1 MADASTL
8 EALQALHRELVA
20 VSEHRYDSLE
30 ALDAG
35 LQDHAAAFQ
44 NLIDKKP
51 RKSESRKAVESGKI
65 AIGGEEY
72 SINREFQEYTLQLAD
87 ELDLDEIE
95 TAGILLDSEDDLVTL
110 GRPLLA
116 CGLIRFHQQRKYLLD
131 CARLCIRLADDQE
144 LDPELQTVLADYVSQ
159 NIYRVPGP
167 GQALPPAESRI
178 VTRCMAA
185 MQGIRTW
192 LQRLSDRATAASVLQ
207 ETQSPAIK
215 EMFDFSRLSLVQQH
229 EAVAM
234 ILYGAVAKRHVEAK
248 DFCDFLVFL
257 QRWERYDTLLLHFFP
272 TLALYIRL
280 FGSPDGVSDL
290 SQARRL
296 SDVVSKREDDGV
308 WQIPALRAAI
318 CAWWIA
324 EYSGWYMDDLD
335 IPLDHI
341 DVDKEDEERAD
352 MFADCLKDGALD
364 FILSVS
370 ADVAV
375 RDFQDPTPSGVQ
387 LWIQRT
393 CPPLAADAVPVS
405 EFFRVSVL
413 EQLENF
419 VDAFI
424 SNLPDV
430 IRQLRVDEDEQRQ
443 LSQSHEQSL
452 ELERFLL
459 VISHAYEGRS
469 DAGEAFWADP
479 ESNLAGFMQWASHR
493 ASTPLVSAFCEMLR
507 SISSNEAAANAAH
520 EFLLDE
526 ANSGTSS
533 AARIKRSQSLT
544 WMQVVKELEFFTARI
559 RAHTNPVPALTY
571 RNGKPSDDQ
580 EEAEPES
587 AIMLQCYLRLI
598 ARICANSHAA
608 RLWLLRSKEFSLVGI
623 LLQLASLPVPG
634 PLRACIFTALRALLA
649 DKTLE
654 ISYIMWNCLDDY
666 MAGVYAVQQPHMS
679 LAATSPS
686 SYMEG
691 FLGEVGQGFE
701 QPYALVQFLLAL
713 AMPSVDQSS
722 LNDALPFPESI
733 GSATRMPG
741 IEPYVDF
748 VLETVLGKL
757 SRDASTRTSNSSSS
771 NNNKQHQ
778 QTLRLSALD
787 FALTCLDTFNEDLIL
802 IANDTAIPVDNIIA
816 TSDLAAYV
824 KMHPFARVM
833 EWVYNHNVVE
843 AVFAAIHEDP
853 GEIGNA
859 APDSPLILG
868 IIRAVELITKILDLQ
883 DTYLDLV
890 RQVIRI
896 KLGERH
902 KPVSATYSFFE
913 EAIANH
919 LDLIV
924 DLGNCCGLGHP
935 SLTLACLKL
944 LEKISVSPKV
954 ISAWNPGPGRHAHRN
969 KAIVALEKDDEADV
983 ISGVF
988 VSEMITPL
996 DLGLEAASP
1005 NYAIKTFILDFLYA
1019 CLQASPDRPT
1029 IAHLLLGFK
1038 CGVDSLSVESG
1049 GSFDNRTS
1057 LFHNLIRMLLE
1068 APFGDDNMGMRHWL
1082 ILLKHKVVRIFQV
1095 LWRSSLSSAIVL
1107 ADLRENDF
1115 AFHLLVREVVLN
1127 QEMPWDGISS
1137 MAPDFPTTEA
1147 SVGFIEFWALR
1158 AMTLEYVGIEL
1169 CSVSQ
1174 NRLPSLK
1181 RRIFD
1186 ALNGKV
1192 VDDNNEP
1199 IDIPTVFDLYDF
1211 LSSNSS
1217 TSNWDIPAPHF
1228 KRLRDLDLR
1237 AAMVDE
1243 AAVGVAVSAA
1253 AATTTDNTTLY
1264 DLDKAREIVLLKTAE
1279 TVKASGLVDKALDEL
1294 RDEMHREEA
1303 MLLEYLAFLNRQ
1315 KQLGSNLQ
1323 VVLHA
1328 WAKLLLVMF
1337 EANEFAGAAQVAFLL
1352 QALQAIL
1359 PGLEASS
1366 AENPLQAF
1374 ELAKLAEVL
1383 LYKLFAEKGLANGGG
1398 FDTKTNG
1405 NGNGNSNSNGD
1416 SIIGKA
1422 LGANNNSAVAMP
1434 DKDGRQM
1441 SSLVSDKL
1449 FQLFQICLF
1458 ATCKWVGSPEL
1469 RAIYYNICYRYV
1481 AGILDKDN
1489 RGFLPAGWH
1498 KANKA
1503 VSVCGERVL
1512 NVVCDD
1518 AYGSDSSTCQTAA
1531 LVLLGALVRLGE
1543 HEHDTHVVETLNR
1556 LNFIGVLVD
1565 SLKTTLQDGLAILQS
1580 GRADHRMAQDAKL
1593 ALLLQLCQTRD
1604 GATYTLHANLFR
1616 AIELSGLFSADPELQ
1631 VDPSNTAALTQHYSL
1646 LVQVARVIGA
1656 AVVSRGSH
1664 NILQGQ
1670 RFLTEHRMLVMH
1682 VLKRSAGIGPSS
1694 SAPALDERVEDLA
1707 EAFMVLIVATDFLEF
1722 EDQAPVQPQK
1732 NPTRVLFH

>member
-1 MADASTL
+1 MADISTL

-20 VSEHRYDSLE
+20 LTEHRYDSLE
-30 ALDAG
+30 ALDIG
-35 LQDHAAAFQ
+35 LQSHATAFQ

-51 RKSESRKAVESGKI
+51 RKAESRQVVESGKI
-65 AIGGEEY
+65 EIGGEEY

-110 GRPLLA
+110 GRPLLV

-144 LDPELQTVLADYVSQ
+144 LDPELQTVLTDYVSQ
-159 NIYRVPGP
+159 NVFRVPGP
-167 GQALPPAESRI
+167 GQPHTSSDSRI
-178 VTRCMAA
+178 VARCMAS

-207 ETQSPAIK
+207 ETQSPEIK
-215 EMFDFSRLSLVQQH
+215 EMFEFSRLSLVQQH

-248 DFCDFLVFL
+248 DFREFLVFL

-272 TLALYIRL
+272 TLAMYIRL
-280 FGSPDGVSDL
+280 FGSPDGISDL
-290 SQARRL
+290 KQARQL
-296 SDVVSKREDDGV
+296 NDVVSKREDDGV
-308 WQIPALRAAI
+308 WQLPALRAAL

-341 DVDKEDEERAD
+341 DVDKEDGERAD
-352 MFADCLKDGALD
+352 MFSICLKEGALD

-370 ADVAV
+370 ADVEM
-375 RDFQDPTPSGVQ
+375 RKWQDPTPSGVQ

-393 CPPLAADAVPVS
+393 CPPLAPDAVS
-405 EFFRVSVL
+405 FSDYFRIGVL

-443 LSQSHEQSL
+443 LSQTHEQSL

-459 VISHAYEGRS
+459 VISHAYEGRPE
-469 DAGEAFWADP
+469 AGEAFWADP
-479 ESNLAGFMQWASHR
+479 ESNLTGFMQWASHR

-507 SISSNEAAANAAH
+507 SISSNEVAANAAH

-526 ANSGTSS
+526 INSSTTSTG
-533 AARIKRSQSLT
+533 RIRRSQSLT
-544 WMQVVKELEFFTARI
+544 WIQIIKELEFFTARI
-559 RAHTNPVPALTY
+559 CTHTNPVPALTY
-571 RNGKPSDDQ
+571 RNGKPNDNQ

-598 ARICANSHAA
+598 ARICANSRAA
-608 RLWLLRSKEFSLVGI
+608 RVWLLRSMDFSIVGI
-623 LLQLASLPVPG
+623 LFQLASLPVPR
-634 PLRACIFTALRALLA
+634 PLRACIFTALRALLT
-649 DKTLE
+649 DKTLD

-666 MAGVYAVQQPHMS
+666 MTGIYAVPQAHVS
-679 LAATSPS
+679 LAATNPS
-686 SYMEG
+686 VYMED
-691 FLGEVGQGFE
+691 FFGEVGQGFE

-713 AMPSVDQSS
+713 MVPSVDQSS

-733 GSATRMPG
+733 GSAMRTPG
-741 IEPYVDF
+741 IEPYIDF

-757 SRDASTRTSNSSSS
+757 SRYTSD
-771 NNNKQHQ
+771 KQQ
-778 QTLRLSALD
+778 QHTLRLSALD
-787 FALTCLDTFNEDLIL
+787 FALACLGTFNEHLIL

-816 TSDLAAYV
+816 TTDLAAYV
-824 KMHPFARVM
+824 KLHPFARVM
-833 EWVYNHNVVE
+833 EWVYNHSVVE

-853 GEIGNA
+853 SEIGNA

-868 IIRAVELITKILDLQ
+868 IIRAVELITNILDLQ

-890 RQVIRI
+890 RQVIRL
-896 KLGERH
+896 KLGERQ

-913 EAIANH
+913 EAIASH

-954 ISAWNPGPGRHAHRN
+954 ISAWNPGPGHHAHRN
-969 KAIVALEKDDEADV
+969 KAIVALEKDNEAAV
-983 ISGVF
+983 VSGVF
-988 VSEMITPL
+988 VSEMIAPL
-996 DLGLEAASP
+996 DLGLEADSP
-1005 NYAIKTFILDFLYA
+1005 NYCIKTYILDFLYA
-1019 CLQASPDRPT
+1019 CLQALPDRPT

-1038 CGVDSLSVESG
+1038 CGVGNLSVESG

-1057 LFHNLIRMLLE
+1057 LFHNLIRVLLE
-1068 APFGDDNMGMRHWL
+1068 APFGDDSLGMRHWL
-1082 ILLKHKVVRIFQV
+1082 ILLKHKIMRIFQV

-1115 AFHLLVREVVLN
+1115 AFHLLVREVVLK
-1127 QEMPWDGISS
+1127 QEMPWDGVLS
-1137 MAPDFPTTEA
+1137 MAPEFPATEA

-1181 RRIFD
+1181 RRIFN

-1192 VDDNNEP
+1192 IDDNNEA
-1199 IDIPTVFDLYDF
+1199 IEVATVFDLYDF
-1211 LSSNSS
+1211 LSSNNS
-1217 TSNWDIPAPHF
+1217 TAHWDIPAPHF

-1237 AAMVDE
+1237 AAMVNE
-1243 AAVGVAVSAA
+1243 ASVATAGTGA
-1253 AATTTDNTTLY
+1253 DYTTLY

-1279 TVKASGLVDKALDEL
+1279 TVKASGAVEKALEEL
-1294 RDEMHREEA
+1294 RDDMHREEV

-1315 KQLGSNLQ
+1315 KQLTSNLQ
-1323 VVLHA
+1323 VVLQS

-1337 EANEFAGAAQVAFLL
+1337 EANKFAGAAQVSFLL

-1366 AENPLQAF
+1366 AENPVQAF

-1383 LYKLFAEKGLANGGG
+1383 LYKLFSEKDVADGSNA
-1398 FDTKTNG
+1398 KTEIVDI
-1405 NGNGNSNSNGD
+1405 NSD
-1416 SIIGKA
+1416 SVYDRG
-1422 LGANNNSAVAMP
+1422 LGAGKNTASALVVV
-1434 DKDGRQM
+1434 DGKGRQM

-1458 ATCKWVGSPEL
+1458 ATCKWVGSSDL
-1469 RAIYYNICYRYV
+1469 RTIYYNICYRYI

-1489 RGFLPAGWH
+1489 RGFLPTGWH
-1498 KANKA
+1498 KANKS

-1518 AYGSDSSTCQTAA
+1518 AYSCDSFTCQTAA

-1543 HEHDTHVVETLNR
+1543 HEHDSHVVDSLNR
-1556 LNFIGVLVD
+1556 LNFIGILVD
-1565 SLKTTLQDGLAILQS
+1565 SLKTTLQDGLAIIQS
-1580 GRADHRMAQDAKL
+1580 GRADHRMAHDAKF

-1604 GATYTLHANLFR
+1604 GAAYTLHANLFR

-1631 VDPSNTAALTQHYSL
+1631 VDPSNTAALSQHYSL

-1664 NILQGQ
+1664 NILQGR
-1670 RFLTEHRMLVMH
+1670 RFLVEHRMLVMH
-1682 VLKRSAGIGPSS
+1682 VLKRSAGFGSASS
-1694 SAPALDERVEDLA
+1694 SPVLDERVEDLA
-1707 EAFMVLIVATDFLEF
+1707 EAFMVLIVATDFLEY
-1722 EDQAPVQPQK
+1722 EDQAPVQSPK
-1732 NPTRVLFH
+1732 NSTRALFH

>member
-1 MADASTL
+1 MADVSTL

-20 VSEHRYDSLE
+20 VSEHRYENLE
-30 ALDAG
+30 ALDTG
-35 LQDHAAAFQ
+35 LQDHAAAFR

-51 RKSESRKAVESGKI
+51 RKPESRKAVESGKI
-65 AIGGEEY
+65 ATGGEEY

-87 ELDLDEIE
+87 ELDLDEVE
-95 TAGILLDSEDDLVTL
+95 TAAILLDAEDDIVTL
-110 GRPLLA
+110 GRPLLV

-131 CARLCIRLADDQE
+131 CARLCIRLTDDQE
-144 LDPELQTVLADYVSQ
+144 LEPELQTVLADYVSQ
-159 NIYRVPGP
+159 NIFRVPGP
-167 GQALPPAESRI
+167 GEAQPNCESRI

-207 ETQSPAIK
+207 ETQSPEIK
-215 EMFDFSRLSLVQQH
+215 EMFDFSRQSLVQQH
-229 EAVAM
+229 EAVGM
-234 ILYGAVAKRHVEAK
+234 ILYGAVAKRLVEAK
-248 DFCDFLVFL
+248 DFREFLVFL
-257 QRWERYDTLLLHFFP
+257 QRWERYDTLLLHLFP

-280 FGSPDGVSDL
+280 FGSPDGVCDL
-290 SQARRL
+290 NQARQL
-296 SDVVSKREDDGV
+296 NDVVSKREDDGV
-308 WQIPALRAAI
+308 WQIPALRAAL

-352 MFADCLKDGALD
+352 MFSECLKDGALD

-370 ADVAV
+370 SDVEV
-375 RDFQDPTPSGVQ
+375 RDWQDPTPSGVQ
-387 LWIQRT
+387 LWIQRA
-393 CPPLAADAVPVS
+393 CPPLAPDSVPFS
-405 EFFRVSVL
+405 DFFRVSVL

-443 LSQSHEQSL
+443 LSQTHEQSL

-459 VISHAYEGRS
+459 VISHAYEGRP

-507 SISSNEAAANAAH
+507 SISSNEVAANAAH

-526 ANSGTSS
+526 VNSGTSS
-533 AARIKRSQSLT
+533 AARIKKSQSLT
-544 WMQVVKELEFFTARI
+544 WVQVVKELEFFTARI
-559 RAHTNPVPALTY
+559 RAHTNPVPALSY
-571 RNGKPSDDQ
+571 RNGKPSDDDQ

-598 ARICANSHAA
+598 ARICANSRAA

-623 LLQLASLPVPG
+623 LFQLASLPVPG

-666 MAGVYAVQQPHMS
+666 MTGVYAAPQPHMS

-686 SYMEG
+686 SYMDG

-713 AMPSVDQSS
+713 AVPSVDQSS
-722 LNDALPFPESI
+722 LNDALPFPENI
-733 GSATRMPG
+733 GSATRIPG

-757 SRDASTRTSNSSSS
+757 SRDASDGT
-771 NNNKQHQ
+771 NKQQ
-778 QTLRLSALD
+778 QHTLRLSALD

-816 TSDLAAYV
+816 TTDLAAYV

-853 GEIGNA
+853 AEIGNA

-896 KLGERH
+896 KLGERR
-902 KPVSATYSFFE
+902 KPVSATYSSFE

-919 LDLIV
+919 LDLVV

-935 SLTLACLKL
+935 ALTLACLKL

-954 ISAWNPGPGRHAHRN
+954 ISAWNPGPGLHAHRN

-996 DLGLEAASP
+996 DLGLEADSP
-1005 NYAIKTFILDFLYA
+1005 NYNIKTFILDFLFS

-1038 CGVDSLSVESG
+1038 CGVDRLSVESG

-1057 LFHNLIRMLLE
+1057 LFHNLIRVLLE
-1068 APFGDDNMGMRHWL
+1068 APFGDDNLGMRHWL
-1082 ILLKHKVVRIFQV
+1082 ILLKHKVMRIFQV

-1127 QEMPWDGISS
+1127 QDMPWDGISS
-1137 MAPDFPTTEA
+1137 MAPEFPTTEA

-1217 TSNWDIPAPHF
+1217 TSHWDIPAPHF

-1243 AAVGVAVSAA
+1243 ATVAVSAA
-1253 AATTTDNTTLY
+1253 AATANDNTTLY

-1279 TVKASGLVDKALDEL
+1279 TCKLSGAVDKALEEL
-1294 RDEMHREEA
+1294 RDEIAREEA

-1366 AENPLQAF
+1366 AESPVQAF

-1383 LYKLFAEKGLANGGG
+1383 LYKLFSEKGLANGN
-1398 FDTKTNG
+1398 DANTKSNG
-1405 NGNGNSNSNGD
+1405 NGD

-1422 LGANNNSAVAMP
+1422 LGVNSSSAVATT
-1434 DKDGRQM
+1434 DRDGRQM

-1458 ATCKWVGSPEL
+1458 ATCKWVGSPDL

-1565 SLKTTLQDGLAILQS
+1565 SLKSTLQDGLAILQS

-1604 GATYTLHANLFR
+1604 GAAYTLHANLFR

-1664 NILQGQ
+1664 NILQGR
-1670 RFLTEHRMLVMH
+1670 RFLQEHRMLVMH
-1682 VLKRSAGIGPSS
+1682 VLKRSAGIGPAS

>member
-1 MADASTL
+1 MADVSTL
-8 EALQALHRELVA
+8 ESLQALHRELVA

-35 LQDHAAAFQ
+35 LQDHADQFK

-51 RKSESRKAVESGKI
+51 RSAESRKAVESGKI
-65 AIGGEEY
+65 KIGDEEY
-72 SINREFQEYTLQLAD
+72 SINREFQEYALQLAD

-95 TAGILLDSEDDLVTL
+95 TAGILLNAEDDIVTL

-116 CGLIRFHQQRKYLLD
+116 CGLIRFHQQRKFLLD
-131 CARLCIRLADDQE
+131 SARLCIRLADDQE
-144 LDPELQTVLADYVSQ
+144 LDPQLQTVLADYVSE
-159 NIYRVPGP
+159 NIFRVPRP
-167 GQALPPAESRI
+167 GQPKGSCESRI
-178 VTRCMAA
+178 VPRCMAA

-207 ETQSPAIK
+207 ESPSPEIK
-215 EMFDFSRLSLVQQH
+215 EMFDFSRSSLVQQH
-229 EAVAM
+229 EGVAM
-234 ILYGAVAKRHVEAK
+234 ILYGAAEKRHVEAK
-248 DFCDFLVFL
+248 DFKDFLSFL
-257 QRWERYDTLLLHFFP
+257 QRWERYDTLLVHLFP

-280 FGSPDGVSDL
+280 FSSPDGVSDL
-290 SQARRL
+290 NQARQL
-296 SDVVSKREDDGV
+296 NGIVSKREDDGV
-308 WQIPALRAAI
+308 WQIPSLRAAI
-318 CAWWIA
+318 IAWWIA

-335 IPLDHI
+335 VPLDHI
-341 DVDKEDEERAD
+341 DVDKEDEERSDA
-352 MFADCLKDGALD
+352 FSECLKEGALD

-370 ADVAV
+370 SDVEV
-375 RDFQDPTPSGVQ
+375 RDWQDPTPSGVQ
-387 LWIQRT
+387 LWIQRS
-393 CPPLAADAVPVS
+393 CPPLAADAVPFS
-405 EFFRVSVL
+405 DFFRICVL

-443 LSQSHEQSL
+443 LSQTHEQSL

-459 VISHAYEGRS
+459 IISHAYEGRP

-507 SISSNEAAANAAH
+507 SISSNEASAESAH
-520 EFLLDE
+520 NFLLDE
-526 ANSGTSS
+526 VNTTTSTG
-533 AARIKRSQSLT
+533 RIRRSQALT
-544 WMQVVKELEFFTARI
+544 WIQIIKELEFFTGRI

-571 RNGKPSDDQ
+571 RNGKPNDDQ

-598 ARICANSHAA
+598 SRIASNSHVA
-608 RLWLLRSKEFSLVGI
+608 RTWLLRNKDFSLSGI
-623 LLQLASLPVPG
+623 LFQLASLPVPG
-634 PLRACIFTALRALLA
+634 PLRACIFTALRSLLSE
-649 DKTLE
+649 KTLE
-654 ISYIMWNCLDDY
+654 VSYIMWSCVDDY
-666 MAGVYAVQQPHMS
+666 MTGVYAAPDTMS
-679 LAATSPS
+679 LSVMNPA
-686 SYMEG
+686 SYMEV
-691 FLGEVGQGFE
+691 LAGELGQGFE
-701 QPYALVQFLLAL
+701 QPYAFVQFLLAL
-713 AMPSVDQSS
+713 VVPSVDQSA
-722 LNDALPFPESI
+722 LNDALPFPETI

-748 VLETVLGKL
+748 ALETVLGKL
-757 SRDASTRTSNSSSS
+757 SKGSS
-771 NNNKQHQ
+771 NKQQ
-778 QTLRLSALD
+778 QHTLRLTALD
-787 FALTCLDTFNEDLIL
+787 FAFTCLDTFNEDLIL
-802 IANDTAIPVDNIIA
+802 IANETAIPVDTIIA
-816 TSDLAAYV
+816 TSDLATYV
-824 KMHPFARVM
+824 KLHPFARVM

-843 AVFAAIHEDP
+843 AIFSAIHEEP
-853 GEIGNA
+853 TEIGNA

-868 IIRAVELITKILDLQ
+868 VIRAVELITKILDLQ

-896 KLGERH
+896 KLGERR

-996 DLGLEAASP
+996 DLGLEAESP
-1005 NYAIKTFILDFLYA
+1005 NYSIKTYILDFLYS

-1057 LFHNLIRMLLE
+1057 LFHNLLRVLLE
-1068 APFGDDNMGMRHWL
+1068 APFGDDSMGMRHWL
-1082 ILLKHKVVRIFQV
+1082 IMLKHKVMRIFQV

-1137 MAPDFPTTEA
+1137 TNPEFPTTQA

-1211 LSSNSS
+1211 LSSNSGIS
-1217 TSNWDIPAPHF
+1217 HWDIPPPQF
-1228 KRLRDLDLR
+1228 KRLQDLDLR
-1237 AAMVDE
+1237 AAMDE
-1243 AAVGVAVSAA
+1243 TSTGE
-1253 AATTTDNTTLY
+1253 TLY
-1264 DLDKAREIVLLKTAE
+1264 DLDKAREIALLKE
-1279 TVKASGLVDKALDEL
+1279 SEIIKASGLTKEPLEEL
-1294 RDEMHREEA
+1294 REELQREEA
-1303 MLLEYLAFLNRQ
+1303 ILLEYLAFLNRQ
-1315 KQLGSNLQ
+1315 KQLGDNLQ

-1337 EANEFAGAAQVAFLL
+1337 EANEFTGAAQVSFLL

-1366 AENPLQAF
+1366 ADNPTQAL
-1374 ELAKLAEVL
+1374 ELARLAEVL
-1383 LYKLFAEKGLANGGG
+1383 LYKLYSDKALS
-1398 FDTKTNG
+1398 TNG
-1405 NGNGNSNSNGD
+1405 NNGETGNGD
-1416 SIIGKA
+1416 
-1422 LGANNNSAVAMP
+1422 
-1434 DKDGRQM
+1434 DKEGRQM

-1449 FQLFQICLF
+1449 FQLFRICLF
-1458 ATCKWVGSPEL
+1458 ATSKWVGNPEL
-1469 RAIYYNICYRYV
+1469 RSVYYNICYRYV

-1489 RGFLPAGWH
+1489 RGFQPTGWQ
-1498 KANKA
+1498 KANKT

-1518 AYGSDSSTCQTAA
+1518 AYGSDSSTCQTSA

-1543 HEHDTHVVETLNR
+1543 HEHDTHVVESLNR

-1565 SLKTTLQDGLAILQS
+1565 SLKSVLQDGLTVIQS
-1580 GRADHRMAQDAKL
+1580 GRADQRMALDAKL

-1604 GATYTLHANLFR
+1604 GAKYTLHANLFR

-1631 VDPSNTAALTQHYSL
+1631 VDPTNTAALTQHYGL
-1646 LVQVARVIGA
+1646 LVQVARIIGA

-1664 NILQGQ
+1664 NILQGR

-1682 VLKRSAGIGPSS
+1682 VLKRSAGIGPAS
-1694 SAPALDERVEDLA
+1694 PQALDERVEDLA
-1707 EAFMVLIVATDFLEF
+1707 EAFMVLIVATDFLDF
-1722 EDQAPVQPQK
+1722 EDEAPVQPQK

>member
-1 MADASTL
+1 MADASML

-20 VSEHRYDSLE
+20 ISEHRYEGLE

-35 LQDHAAAFQ
+35 LQDHATAFQ

-51 RKSESRKAVESGKI
+51 RSSESRKAVESGKI

-167 GQALPPAESRI
+167 GQPQGTPESRI
-178 VTRCMAA
+178 VVRCMAA

-207 ETQSPAIK
+207 EAQSPEIK

-234 ILYGAVAKRHVEAK
+234 ILYGAVEKRHVEAK
-248 DFCDFLVFL
+248 DFKDFLAFL
-257 QRWERYDTLLLHFFP
+257 QRWDRYDTLLVHLFP

-290 SQARRL
+290 PQARKL
-296 SDVVSKREDDGV
+296 NDVVSKREDDGV
-308 WQIPALRAAI
+308 WQIPSLRAAI

-341 DVDKEDEERAD
+341 DVDKEDGERSD
-352 MFADCLKDGALD
+352 MFSECLKEGALD

-370 ADVAV
+370 SDVEV
-375 RDFQDPTPSGVQ
+375 RDWQDPTPSGVQ
-387 LWIQRT
+387 LWIQRN
-393 CPPLAADAVPVS
+393 CPPLAPDSVPFS
-405 EFFRVSVL
+405 DFFRVTVL

-443 LSQSHEQSL
+443 LSQTHEQSL

-459 VISHAYEGRS
+459 VISHAYEGRP

-479 ESNLAGFMQWASHR
+479 ESNLAGFMQWAGHR

-507 SISSNEAAANAAH
+507 SISSNEASANAAH

-526 ANSGTSS
+526 VNSTTS
-533 AARIKRSQSLT
+533 AARIRKSQSLT
-544 WMQVVKELEFFTARI
+544 WVQIIKELDFFTSRI

-571 RNGKPSDDQ
+571 RNGKPNDDQ

-598 ARICANSHAA
+598 ARICTHSRAA
-608 RLWLLRSKEFSLVGI
+608 RLWLLRSKEFSLVGT
-623 LLQLASLPVPG
+623 LFQLASLPVPG
-634 PLRACIFTALRALLA
+634 PLRACIFTALKALLS

-654 ISYIMWNCLDDY
+654 ISYIMWTCLDDY
-666 MAGVYAVQQPHMS
+666 MTGAYAVEQTMS
-679 LAATSPS
+679 LNATSPS

-691 FLGEVGQGFE
+691 FLGEVSQGFE
-701 QPYALVQFLLAL
+701 QPYAFVQFLLAL
-713 AMPSVDQSS
+713 AVPSVDQSS
-722 LNDALPFPESI
+722 LNDALPFPETI

-757 SRDASTRTSNSSSS
+757 SKDSS
-771 NNNKQHQ
+771 NKQQ
-778 QTLRLSALD
+778 QHTLRLSALD
-787 FALTCLDTFNEDLIL
+787 FALTCLETFNEDLIL
-802 IANDTAIPVDNIIA
+802 IANDTAIPVDNIIS
-816 TSDLAAYV
+816 TTDLAAYV

-843 AVFAAIHEDP
+843 AIFSAIHEDP
-853 GEIGNA
+853 SEIGNA

-868 IIRAVELITKILDLQ
+868 IIRAVELISKILDLQ

-896 KLGERH
+896 KLGERR
-902 KPVSATYSFFE
+902 KPVSSTYSFFE
-913 EAIANH
+913 EAISNH

-954 ISAWNPGPGRHAHRN
+954 ISAWNPGPGRHSHRN

-996 DLGLEAASP
+996 DLGLEAQSP
-1005 NYAIKTFILDFLYA
+1005 NYNIKTYILDFLYS

-1038 CGVDSLSVESG
+1038 CGVDNLSVESG

-1057 LFHNLIRMLLE
+1057 LFHNLIRVLLE
-1068 APFGDDNMGMRHWL
+1068 APFGDDNLGMRHWL
-1082 ILLKHKVVRIFQV
+1082 IMLKHKVMRIFQV
-1095 LWRSSLSSAIVL
+1095 LWRSSLSAAIVL

-1137 MAPDFPTTEA
+1137 MAPEFPTTEA
-1147 SVGFIEFWALR
+1147 SVGFIEFWSLR

-1217 TSNWDIPAPHF
+1217 TVHWDIPAPLF

-1237 AAMVDE
+1237 AAMDE
-1243 AAVGVAVSAA
+1243 TPTG
-1253 AATTTDNTTLY
+1253 DTLY
-1264 DLDKAREIVLLKTAE
+1264 DLDKAREIVLLKMSEIIKT
-1279 TVKASGLVDKALDEL
+1279 SGVVDKAQEEL
-1294 RDEMHREEA
+1294 RDELQREEA

-1315 KQLGSNLQ
+1315 KQLGNNLQ

-1337 EANEFAGAAQVAFLL
+1337 EANEFTGAAHVSFLL

-1366 AENPLQAF
+1366 ADNPVQAF

-1383 LYKLFAEKGLANGGG
+1383 LFKLFSEKGL
-1398 FDTKTNG
+1398 TNG
-1405 NGNGNSNSNGD
+1405 DSKSNGNGD
-1416 SIIGKA
+1416 SILGSTTIKA
-1422 LGANNNSAVAMP
+1422 LGNGHGADSN
-1434 DKDGRQM
+1434 DKEGRQM

-1469 RAIYYNICYRYV
+1469 RAVYYNICYRYV

-1489 RGFLPAGWH
+1489 RGFLPTGWQ

-1565 SLKTTLQDGLAILQS
+1565 SLKTTLQDGLDIIQS
-1580 GRADHRMAQDAKL
+1580 ARQDRRMAQDAKL

-1604 GATYTLHANLFR
+1604 GAKYTLHANLFR
-1616 AIELSGLFSADPELQ
+1616 SIELSGLFSADPELQ
-1631 VDPSNTAALTQHYSL
+1631 VDPTNTAALTQHYGL
-1646 LVQVARVIGA
+1646 LVQVARIIGA

-1664 NILQGQ
+1664 NILQGR

-1682 VLKRSAGIGPSS
+1682 VLKRSAGIGPAS

-1707 EAFMVLIVATDFLEF
+1707 EAFMVLIVATDFLDF
-1722 EDQAPVQPQK
+1722 EDKAPVQPQK

>member
-1 MADASTL
+1 MADVSTL

-20 VSEHRYDSLE
+20 VSEHRYEGLE

-35 LQDHAAAFQ
+35 LQDHAGQFKK
-44 NLIDKKP
+44 LIDKKP
-51 RKSESRKAVESGKI
+51 RSAESRKAVESGKI
-65 AIGGEEY
+65 SIGGEEY
-72 SINREFQEYTLQLAD
+72 SINREFQENALQLAD

-95 TAGILLDSEDDLVTL
+95 TAGILLEAEDDTVTL

-116 CGLIRFHQQRKYLLD
+116 CGLIRFHQRRKFLLD

-144 LDPELQTVLADYVSQ
+144 LEPALQAVLADYVSE
-159 NIYRVPGP
+159 NIFCVPGP
-167 GQALPPAESRI
+167 GVPKGSDASRI
-178 VTRCMAA
+178 VPRCMAA

-192 LQRLSDRATAASVLQ
+192 LQRLGDRATAASVLQ
-207 ETQSPAIK
+207 ESLSPEIK

-229 EAVAM
+229 EGVAM
-234 ILYGAVAKRHVEAK
+234 ILYGAAEKRHVEAK
-248 DFCDFLVFL
+248 DFTEFLSFL
-257 QRWERYDTLLLHFFP
+257 QRWDRYDTLLVHLFP

-290 SQARRL
+290 KQARQL
-296 SDVVSKREDDGV
+296 NEVVSKREDDGV
-308 WQIPALRAAI
+308 WQIPSLRAAI
-318 CAWWIA
+318 IAWWVA

-335 IPLDHI
+335 IPLDDI
-341 DVDKEDEERAD
+341 DLDKEDGERSDA
-352 MFADCLKDGALD
+352 FSACLKEGALD

-370 ADVAV
+370 SDVEV
-375 RDFQDPTPSGVQ
+375 RHWQDPTPSGVQ
-387 LWIQRT
+387 LWIQRS
-393 CPPLAADAVPVS
+393 CPPLAADSVGFS
-405 EFFRVSVL
+405 DFFRVCVL

-443 LSQSHEQSL
+443 LSQAHEQSL

-459 VISHAYEGRS
+459 IISHAYEGRP

-507 SISSNEAAANAAH
+507 SISSNEVSANAAH
-520 EFLLDE
+520 NFLLDE
-526 ANSGTSS
+526 INSTTSIG
-533 AARIKRSQSLT
+533 RMRRSQALT
-544 WMQVVKELEFFTARI
+544 WIQIVKELEFFTGRI

-571 RNGKPSDDQ
+571 RNGKPNDDQ

-598 ARICANSHAA
+598 ARISVNSPAA
-608 RLWLLRSKEFSLVGI
+608 RVWLLSNKEFSLSGI
-623 LLQLASLPVPG
+623 LFQLASLPVPA
-634 PLRACIFTALRALLA
+634 PLRACIFTALRALLS

-654 ISYIMWNCLDDY
+654 ISYIMWVCLDEY
-666 MAGVYAVQQPHMS
+666 MTGVYAVPDNMS
-679 LAATSPS
+679 LSVTNPA

-691 FLGEVGQGFE
+691 LLAEVGQGFE

-713 AMPSVDQSS
+713 VGPSIDQSA
-722 LNDALPFPESI
+722 LNDALPFPEAI

-748 VLETVLGKL
+748 ALETVLGKL
-757 SRDASTRTSNSSSS
+757 SKDSS
-771 NNNKQHQ
+771 NKQQ
-778 QTLRLSALD
+778 QYTLRLSALD
-787 FALTCLDTFNEDLIL
+787 FALTCLDAFNEDLIL
-802 IANDTAIPVDNIIA
+802 IANETAIPVDSIIA
-816 TSDLAAYV
+816 TTDLAAYV
-824 KMHPFARVM
+824 KLHPFARVM
-833 EWVYNHNVVE
+833 EWVYNHSVVE
-843 AVFAAIHEDP
+843 AIFSAIHEDP

-868 IIRAVELITKILDLQ
+868 VIRAVELISKILELQ

-890 RQVIRI
+890 RQVIRL
-896 KLGERH
+896 KLGERR

-954 ISAWNPGPGRHAHRN
+954 ISAWNPGPGHHAHRN
-969 KAIVALEKDDEADV
+969 KAIVALEKDDEAGV

-996 DLGLEAASP
+996 DLGLEADSP
-1005 NYAIKTFILDFLYA
+1005 NYSIKTYILDFLYS

-1049 GSFDNRTS
+1049 GAFDSRTS
-1057 LFHNLIRMLLE
+1057 LFHNLLRVLLE
-1068 APFGDDNMGMRHWL
+1068 APFGDDNLGMRQWL
-1082 ILLKHKVVRIFQV
+1082 ILLKHKVMRIFQV
-1095 LWRSSLSSAIVL
+1095 LWHSSLSSAIVL

-1115 AFHLLVREVVLN
+1115 AFHLLIREVVLN
-1127 QEMPWDGISS
+1127 QEMPWDGIAS
-1137 MAPDFPTTEA
+1137 MAPEFPTTQA

-1211 LSSNSS
+1211 LSSNSGIS
-1217 TSNWDIPAPHF
+1217 HWDVSAPQF
-1228 KRLRDLDLR
+1228 KRLHELDLR
-1237 AAMVDE
+1237 ASMDE
-1243 AAVGVAVSAA
+1243 T
-1253 AATTTDNTTLY
+1253 ATGETLY
-1264 DLDKAREIVLLKTAE
+1264 DLDKAREIALLKE
-1279 TVKASGLVDKALDEL
+1279 SEIIKASGLTEKALGAL
-1294 RDEMHREEA
+1294 REELQFEEA
-1303 MLLEYLAFLNRQ
+1303 VLLEYLAFLNRQ
-1315 KQLGSNLQ
+1315 KQLGDNLQ

-1337 EANEFAGAAQVAFLL
+1337 EANEFTGAAQVSFLL

-1366 AENPLQAF
+1366 ADNPVQAL
-1374 ELAKLAEVL
+1374 ELARLAEVL
-1383 LYKLFAEKGLANGGG
+1383 LFKLYADKILANGNNKSS
-1398 FDTKTNG
+1398 T
-1405 NGNGNSNSNGD
+1405 SENGD
-1416 SIIGKA
+1416 
-1422 LGANNNSAVAMP
+1422 
-1434 DKDGRQM
+1434 DKEGRQM

-1458 ATCKWVGSPEL
+1458 ATSKWVGKAEL
-1469 RAIYYNICYRYV
+1469 RSVYYNICYRYI
-1481 AGILDKDN
+1481 AGILDADN
-1489 RGFLPAGWH
+1489 RGFQPTGWQ
-1498 KANKA
+1498 KANKT

-1518 AYGSDSSTCQTAA
+1518 TYGSDSSTCQTSA

-1543 HEHDTHVVETLNR
+1543 HEHDTHVVESLNR

-1565 SLKTTLQDGLAILQS
+1565 SLKSVLLDGLAVIQS
-1580 GRADHRMAQDAKL
+1580 GRADQRLALDAKL

-1604 GATYTLHANLFR
+1604 GAKFTLHANLFR
-1616 AIELSGLFSADPELQ
+1616 AIELSSLFSADPELQ
-1631 VDPSNTAALTQHYSL
+1631 VDPTDTAALTQHYGL
-1646 LVQVARVIGA
+1646 LVQVARIIGA

-1664 NILQGQ
+1664 NILQGR
-1670 RFLTEHRMLVMH
+1670 RFLSEHRMLVMH
-1682 VLKRSAGIGPSS
+1682 VFKRSAGIGPASS
-1694 SAPALDERVEDLA
+1694 RALDERVEDLA

-1722 EDQAPVQPQK
+1722 EDEAPVQPQS
-1732 NPTRVLFH
+1732 NPTRILFH